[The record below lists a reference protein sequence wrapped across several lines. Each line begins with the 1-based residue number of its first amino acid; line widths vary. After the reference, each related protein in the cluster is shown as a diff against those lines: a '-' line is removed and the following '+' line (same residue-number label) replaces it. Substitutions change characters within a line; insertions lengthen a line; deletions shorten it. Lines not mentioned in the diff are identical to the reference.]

1 MRVASGVMSARRRCK
16 RALTAASTQPRAA
29 RAGLK
34 DCPTQWLLL
43 SAGGAAASYMAAT
56 CGADG
61 TVRILDSRAGV
72 GELASIELTDFPY
85 SFSAA
90 GGLLLAGCG
99 DGSLHVIDMAT
110 LQIQYA
116 LGANQHAV
124 RTIDASSDKL
134 VCSGDD
140 GNVLVY
146 DFL

>member
-1 MRVASGVMSARRRCK
+1 MQS
-16 RALTAASTQPRAA
+16 RAA
-29 RAGLK
+29 GVGFN
-34 DCPTQWLLL
+34 DGPTQRLVLA
-43 SAGGAAASYMAAT
+43 AGGAAASYMAAT

-61 TVRILDSRAGV
+61 TVRILDSRGGV
-72 GELASIELTDFPY
+72 GELASIELTSFPY

-124 RTIDASSDKL
+124 RTIDAASGKL